1 MLVTADLDVPPG
13 TRLHL
18 QAAEWR
24 PNPTGR
30 DELVWTVAV
39 YPHEIGG
46 MVWLRGHVCG
56 GPDPDCGGGYCFE
69 AQAAVAAIKANL
81 AGAR

>member
-1 MLVTADLDVPPG
+1 MTVDLNVPAG

-18 QAAEWR
+18 LGGEIH

-39 YPHEIGG
+39 FTQAVAG
-46 MVWLRGHVCG
+46 MVWVRGHVCG
-56 GPDPDCGGGYCFE
+56 GPEPDCAAGWCFE
-69 AQAAVAAIKANL
+69 ARVAVHAIRANL